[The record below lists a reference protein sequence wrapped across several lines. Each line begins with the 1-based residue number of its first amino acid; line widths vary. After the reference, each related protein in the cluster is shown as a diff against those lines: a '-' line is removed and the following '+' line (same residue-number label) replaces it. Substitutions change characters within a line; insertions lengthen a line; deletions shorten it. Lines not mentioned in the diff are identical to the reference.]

1 MIYWVLKT
9 MKMKA
14 VFENYFSLPCKKYLT
29 VEKCKEISPPVVK
42 QDSANSTNLRKVN
55 SLFLVFSLLVF
66 GVHLEIHDP
75 KSAYYRFDFIF
86 GFWTYLGNVCTKWS
100 SNISHKSFL
109 LWKTELQPKIKTD
122 WKYADF
128 GTWFSKWTPKTKRLK
143 TRN

>member
-1 MIYWVLKT
+1 

-66 GVHLEIHDP
+66 GVHLENHVP
-75 KSAYYRFDFIF
+75 KSAYFQSIFIF
-86 GFWTYLGNVCTKWS
+86 GCNSVFHSKNDLWEILELHFVQTLPKYVQKPNIK
-100 SNISHKSFL
+100 SN
-109 LWKTELQPKIKTD
+109 
-122 WKYADF
+122 
-128 GTWFSKWTPKTKRLK
+128 R
-143 TRN
+143 

>member
-1 MIYWVLKT
+1 

-14 VFENYFSLPCKKYLT
+14 AFENYFSLPCKKYLT

-55 SLFLVFSLLVF
+55 SLFPVFSLLVF

-86 GFWTYLGNVCTKWS
+86 GF
-100 SNISHKSFL
+100 
-109 LWKTELQPKIKTD
+109 
-122 WKYADF
+122 
-128 GTWFSKWTPKTKRLK
+128 
-143 TRN
+143 